1 MLKSAGS
8 VLCSGFFELENRSI
22 DEVIYL
28 IELTVK
34 IAKESQPKDTNVIP
48 SDIEYE

>member
-1 MLKSAGS
+1 MLKSAGGIIS
-8 VLCSGFFELENRSI
+8 SGFFELENRSI

-34 IAKESQPKDTNVIP
+34 IAKESQPKDTNVLP
-48 SDIEYE
+48 EEIEYE